1 MDAKPRFSRITDL
14 IELIIFMSSKLNGVS
29 LTDIQERF
37 NVSRRTAERMRD
49 SVMLALPQVDEIE
62 TNERIKRWGFTSYT
76 LSELVYFNS
85 DEIAFLEKL
94 KTNCDDV
101 AQKELDDIITKLK
114 ASNRRKIQDAE
125 DRVELLLKSEGYAI
139 SQSQSYKVDFKF
151 VSDIRLGIKECRK
164 LTATYNDKERSLI
177 PLGLIYGEKVFLV
190 AKEDGKGDKIYQ
202 YALHKFKD
210 LKVSYN
216 NFKSQEFNLKE
227 YSQKSFGVY
236 QNKLMNVELLF
247 SKEKAEDVL
256 NYNFHPTQKIKEN
269 EDGTITVKFKASGEL
284 EILWHIFKWGNS
296 VKIVAPKELKKLYKE
311 YLENVLINLK

>member
-76 LSELVYFNS
+76 LSELVYVNS
-85 DEIAFLEKL
+85 DEIAFLQKL
-94 KTNCDDV
+94 KTNCDDI
-101 AQKELDDIITKLK
+101 AQKELEDIITKLK

-125 DRVELLLKSEGYAI
+125 DSIELLLKSEGYAI

-151 VSDIRLGIKECRK
+151 VSDIRLGIKENRK
-164 LTATYNDKERSLI
+164 LAAAYNDDERSLI

-216 NFKSQEFNLKE
+216 KFEPQDFNLKE

-236 QNKLMNVELLF
+236 QGEVYDVKLKFISEA
-247 SKEKAEDVL
+247 AEDVL
-256 NYNFHPTQKIKEN
+256 NYNFHPTQKMRVQD
-269 EDGTITVKFKASGEL
+269 DGSVIVTFKASGDK
-284 EILWHIFKWGNS
+284 HIMWNLFKWGYA
-296 VKIVAPKELKKLYKE
+296 VEILAPAKLKKEYKNYIDE
-311 YLENVLINLK
+311 IRKKL

>member
-101 AQKELDDIITKLK
+101 AQKELEDIITKLK

-125 DRVELLLKSEGYAI
+125 DSVELLLKSEGYAI
-139 SQSQSYKVDFKF
+139 SQSQSYKVDFKL
-151 VSDIRLGIKECRK
+151 V
-164 LTATYNDKERSLI
+164 TDKVIL
-177 PLGLIYGEKVFLV
+177 P
-190 AKEDGKGDKIYQ
+190 
-202 YALHKFKD
+202 
-210 LKVSYN
+210 
-216 NFKSQEFNLKE
+216 
-227 YSQKSFGVY
+227 
-236 QNKLMNVELLF
+236 
-247 SKEKAEDVL
+247 SKEELAENNRSHSSKLRVIER
-256 NYNFHPTQKIKEN
+256 IK
-269 EDGTITVKFKASGEL
+269 
-284 EILWHIFKWGNS
+284 
-296 VKIVAPKELKKLYKE
+296 
-311 YLENVLINLK
+311 